1 MQIDPKLVKAL
12 REKTGAG
19 MMDCKQALQ
28 EAGGDIAEAEKILRK
43 KGIAVAGKKA
53 LRAAK
58 EGCIASYIHHGSKL
72 GVLLE
77 VNCET
82 DFVARNEG
90 FRELVKD
97 ITQHI
102 AAANPSYVRREDVP
116 AAVVEGEKE
125 IYRAQVKD
133 KPAPAIEKIV
143 AGKLE
148 KFYSQVCLL
157 EQPREHRGSP
167 LHSLAAR
174 RGNPGLDT
182 GRVIHSAVATPLCR
196 RERERGYISGA
207 AGLSILSRFSTRR
220 ATHCRG
226 RLLVIACDGRDA
238 STPLSA
244 GSARLQ
250 MIAAPSNHHHSCQ
263 GRPLSVKPSACRRPR
278 PRLRNTSA

>member
-1 MQIDPKLVKAL
+1 MQVDPKLVKTL

-28 EAGGDIAEAEKILRK
+28 EAHGDLSEAEKILRK

-53 LRAAK
+53 LRAAN

-72 GVLLE
+72 GVLVE

-102 AAANPSYVRREDVP
+102 AAANPTYVRREDVP
-116 AAVVEGEKE
+116 TVVVEGEKE

-133 KPAPAIEKIV
+133 KPAAAVDKII

-148 KFYSQVCLL
+148 KFYSTVCLL
-157 EQPREHRGSP
+157 EQPFVKDPEITIKDHVTAKIAQLGENIVI
-167 LHSLAAR
+167 R
-174 RGNPGLDT
+174 RFVRWQLG
-182 GRVIHSAVATPLCR
+182 
-196 RERERGYISGA
+196 EEISG
-207 AGLSILSRFSTRR
+207 
-220 ATHCRG
+220 
-226 RLLVIACDGRDA
+226 
-238 STPLSA
+238 STPL
-244 GSARLQ
+244 
-250 MIAAPSNHHHSCQ
+250 
-263 GRPLSVKPSACRRPR
+263 
-278 PRLRNTSA
+278 